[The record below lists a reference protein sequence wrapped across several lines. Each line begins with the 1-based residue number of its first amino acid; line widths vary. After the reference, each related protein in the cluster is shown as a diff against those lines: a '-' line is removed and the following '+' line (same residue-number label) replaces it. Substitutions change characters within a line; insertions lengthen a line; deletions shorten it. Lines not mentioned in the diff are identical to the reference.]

1 MQSVPTSSSPLLSPA
16 AATALSPAVSPDAR
30 PDARPAVS
38 TDGEVDAEAHSEVR
52 AEAHA
57 TRDRAASRG
66 VMLIGL
72 FKFSKAIFFTCL
84 GLAALRMVH
93 RSLGDLVLHL
103 TDVLPVDP
111 EGRLVSLLMD
121 KADLIGSHQL
131 REFSLGTIGYA
142 VVCLVEGTGLLLQK
156 SWAEYFTVL
165 LTTLALPWELFEL
178 ARRPSWFRLGL
189 LLVNLAVLGYLV
201 WILKRTRR
209 RMHLAG

>member
-1 MQSVPTSSSPLLSPA
+1 MQSVPTSSSPLLSPVA
-16 AATALSPAVSPDAR
+16 VAAVSPG
-30 PDARPAVS
+30 AVS
-38 TDGEVDAEAHSEVR
+38 PAAETLAEAHT
-52 AEAHA
+52 AGHF
-57 TRDRAASRG
+57 TGDRAASRG

-93 RSLGDLVLHL
+93 RSLGDLVLQL

-142 VVCLVEGTGLLLQK
+142 IVCLVEGTGLLLQK

-165 LTTLALPWELFEL
+165 LTTLALPWELYEL
-178 ARRPSWFRLGL
+178 ARRPSWFRLAL
-189 LLVNLAVLGYLV
+189 LLVNLAVLAYLV

-209 RMHLAG
+209 RMQLAG